1 MYNGQLPPH
10 IETSVLKESVADDT
24 ACRKINGKCKEEKH
38 DGAVDKQTDA
48 VHKNRLATL
57 DIFAG
62 CGGLSDGLQQAGSF
76 QSSVSK

>member
-1 MYNGQLPPH
+1 M
-10 IETSVLKESVADDT
+10 LKESVADDT

-38 DGAVDKQTDA
+38 DGAVDKQADA

-62 CGGLSDGLQQAGSF
+62 CGGLSDGLQQAGNF